1 MRGPPSAAAAGGG
14 DAAPSR
20 DGVGGREGAKNAEA
34 SYCLRRKD
42 PPLTPFRRLP
52 PRARTRTAL
61 GWSPHPRV
69 RASRGQR
76 NAVAASH
83 SSCLPT
89 LALLL
94 LLLLRP
100 VKATRC
106 TGARRRWSP
115 SRTWGLVIRCSRQL
129 LRKMSQRSKRTRR
142 LVAPSP
148 SCPDASPSH
157 GPSLRTARAN
167 DAPSGGPVVIA
178 RQGQPALLEPFH
190 TQGCAR
196 AGLASS
202 QYYSG
207 DHSDGHG
214 MQGSRRQGQVQQL
227 LRSRCRVDQRG
238 EHLKPVANLETRDH
252 PGVEAACGRPAVL
265 LPGIDSHTGRRPCLE
280 VERNRA

>member
-34 SYCLRRKD
+34 SSSTKRSASD
-42 PPLTPFRRLP
+42 PLSSLP
-52 PRARTRTAL
+52 PRTHAHAL
-61 GWSPHPRV
+61 VGWSPHPRV

-106 TGARRRWSP
+106 AGARRRWSP

-129 LRKMSQRSKRTRR
+129 LRKRSQRSKRTRR

-178 RQGQPALLEPFH
+178 RQGRPALLEPFH
-190 TQGCAR
+190 NGCAR

-214 MQGSRRQGQVQQL
+214 MQGSRQQGQVH
-227 LRSRCRVDQRG
+227 RSGFGAD
-238 EHLKPVANLETRDH
+238 
-252 PGVEAACGRPAVL
+252 AA
-265 LPGIDSHTGRRPCLE
+265 
-280 VERNRA
+280 

>member
-1 MRGPPSAAAAGGG
+1 MTPRGSPLGCRRH
-14 DAAPSR
+14 SR
-20 DGVGGREGAKNAEA
+20 HTLHV
-34 SYCLRRKD
+34 
-42 PPLTPFRRLP
+42 
-52 PRARTRTAL
+52 

-89 LALLL
+89 LALWP
-94 LLLLRP
+94 LLLLRR

-106 TGARRRWSP
+106 AGARRRWRP
-115 SRTWGLVIRCSRQL
+115 SRIWVLVIRCSRQL

-167 DAPSGGPVVIA
+167 LAPSGGPVIIA
-178 RQGQPALLEPFH
+178 RRGRSALLEPFH
-190 TQGCAR
+190 NT
-196 AGLASS
+196 GLRPGRTGLEPVH
-202 QYYSG
+202 SG

-214 MQGSRRQGQVQQL
+214 PWDAGQQGQEQLAQIPRSVVSISSQSPTWRLVITLGSRLCVGALPFSL
-227 LRSRCRVDQRG
+227 LGS
-238 EHLKPVANLETRDH
+238 TRTIH
-252 PGVEAACGRPAVL
+252 PACLRLSAAVPSAAPSPSL
-265 LPGIDSHTGRRPCLE
+265 
-280 VERNRA
+280 

>member
-1 MRGPPSAAAAGGG
+1 MALAAAR
-14 DAAPSR
+14 AAKTTLGWIAYLLAAKDKKRSASDTPSLR
-20 DGVGGREGAKNAEA
+20 DPRQAA
-34 SYCLRRKD
+34 RR
-42 PPLTPFRRLP
+42 
-52 PRARTRTAL
+52 RTARV

-106 TGARRRWSP
+106 AGARRRWSP

-129 LRKMSQRSKRTRR
+129 LRKRSQRSKRTRR

-178 RQGQPALLEPFH
+178 RQGRPALLEPFH
-190 TQGCAR
+190 NGCAR

-214 MQGSRRQGQVQQL
+214 MQGSRQQGQVH
-227 LRSRCRVDQRG
+227 RSGFGAD
-238 EHLKPVANLETRDH
+238 
-252 PGVEAACGRPAVL
+252 AA
-265 LPGIDSHTGRRPCLE
+265 
-280 VERNRA
+280 

>member
-1 MRGPPSAAAAGGG
+1 MVASGSGPYGSGSLGEKAIFLRSAFGARLRRRPSARPSAAMSYRLCN
-14 DAAPSR
+14 SR
-20 DGVGGREGAKNAEA
+20 
-34 SYCLRRKD
+34 
-42 PPLTPFRRLP
+42 
-52 PRARTRTAL
+52 RTASDTHVGYSFITPL
-61 GWSPHPRV
+61 RCATSRTPPGTAPERVGWSPHPRA

-83 SSCLPT
+83 SSCLPI
-89 LALLL
+89 LALWL

-106 TGARRRWSP
+106 AGARRRWSP

-178 RQGQPALLEPFH
+178 RQGRPALLEPFH
-190 TQGCAR
+190 NTGLRPGR
-196 AGLASS
+196 AGLEPVLF
-202 QYYSG
+202 
-207 DHSDGHG
+207 
-214 MQGSRRQGQVQQL
+214 RRSLRWPWDAGQQAGTSCFK
-227 LRSRCRVDQRG
+227 RSRSRVDQ
-238 EHLKPVANLETRDH
+238 AW
-252 PGVEAACGRPAVL
+252 
-265 LPGIDSHTGRRPCLE
+265 
-280 VERNRA
+280 